1 LIILIQIVGEVD
13 PFFVAAFFH
22 ELPTDWD
29 IVDRLGNI
37 HKIQFNGLANKPLLT
52 TGWDQL
58 RNDFSWTE
66 IKLLHFYYYGG
77 KKFYMI
83 INNNKDLEIPSFFP
97 PFHSLSSSVGNNKTF
112 RMQIRNED
120 VTATTMVSVLFFIK
134 LLTTHSNILK
144 NRCFITIFIYS
155 RNILNFAILL
165 YIDFFYQTDYWTNYR
180 YFYQCQRTFTI
191 QIMWTFEQC
200 YNSGLNQKYRK
211 WKASKVWT
219 RLDQFLST

>member
-1 LIILIQIVGEVD
+1 MATNLVDILTGTQLGYFSTISIPNEIVGEVD

-22 ELPTDWD
+22 ELQTDWD
-29 IVDRLGNI
+29 IVDRKGNI

-112 RMQIRNED
+112 GMQIRNED
-120 VTATTMVSVLFFIK
+120 VNETTMIIGQTLDIFITARGHSQFK
-134 LLTTHSNILK
+134 LCGPLNNVITVDLIRNTENGRRLKFGQGWTNFCQLNQISCGNILKFTASSDIAYSNIL
-144 NRCFITIFIYS
+144 
-155 RNILNFAILL
+155 LV
-165 YIDFFYQTDYWTNYR
+165 
-180 YFYQCQRTFTI
+180 
-191 QIMWTFEQC
+191 E
-200 YNSGLNQKYRK
+200 
-211 WKASKVWT
+211 VV
-219 RLDQFLST
+219 

>member
-22 ELPTDWD
+22 ELQTDWD
-29 IVDRLGNI
+29 IVDRKGNI

-112 RMQIRNED
+112 GMQIRNED
-120 VTATTMVSVLFFIK
+120 VNETTMVSVLFFIK
-134 LLTTHSNILK
+134 ILSTHSNIFK
-144 NRCFITIFIYS
+144 NSSFIKILSY
-155 RNILNFAILL
+155 RKNLLNFAILYTL
-165 YIDFFYQTDYWTNYR
+165 VF
-180 YFYQCQRTFTI
+180 
-191 QIMWTFEQC
+191 
-200 YNSGLNQKYRK
+200 
-211 WKASKVWT
+211 
-219 RLDQFLST
+219 FLSNRLLDKH

>member
-22 ELPTDWD
+22 ELQTDWD
-29 IVDRLGNI
+29 IVDRKGNI

-134 LLTTHSNILK
+134 ILSTHSNIFK
-144 NRCFITIFIYS
+144 NSSFIKILSY
-155 RNILNFAILL
+155 RKNLLNFAILYTL
-165 YIDFFYQTDYWTNYR
+165 VFFYQTDYWTNIR
-180 YFYQCQRTFTI
+180 HFYHCQRTFSI